1 MDTLSALRARVRA
14 LQRKFARELAALRLR
29 RLAEEHCLQS
39 SAARAEPPTPSRL
52 PSHAFIRANNYRVA
66 SAGFRLPS
74 FMAVHNYLERCRAN
88 NSLPDRED
96 LLHSLIPWSP
106 GSQVHPTSAVP
117 GLARRIPLPGKSS
130 KSETKPVTRIT

>member
-29 RLAEEHCLQS
+29 RLAEEHCRQS
-39 SAARAEPPTPSRL
+39 SEARADCQPPPG
-52 PSHAFIRANNYRVA
+52 SHAFIRRVA
-66 SAGFRLPS
+66 AAGFRLPS

-96 LLHSLIPWSP
+96 LLHALIPWSQDYP
-106 GSQVHPTSAVP
+106 AP
-117 GLARRIPLPGKSS
+117 RFC
-130 KSETKPVTRIT
+130 